1 MEKQLVISARL
12 GVCLW
17 FSFPWEQQVQFSTDF
32 EVWVCGVFK
41 PSICPEPVRPKS
53 WSKVFLTVWS
63 SSWCFE
69 GKSTE
74 MSFFSPDEHKMQIEI
89 SDTVFPLFFWFLS
102 PGNYSNYLG
111 RNLSE
116 AESSLSFRSA
126 LKLVGFY
133 PFALSSCSHRGR
145 SHKFCPIVM
154 GKASHA
160 ESLVL
165 CSAFLLASHFEA
177 NLLLQCH
184 GRITFSCLVVF
195 SR

>member
-1 MEKQLVISARL
+1 M
-12 GVCLW
+12 
-17 FSFPWEQQVQFSTDF
+17 
-32 EVWVCGVFK
+32 
-41 PSICPEPVRPKS
+41 
-53 WSKVFLTVWS
+53 VFLNHQSVLSLLGQNPEARCS
-63 SSWCFE
+63 SLYGLPLGALKEKAPKCHSFHQMSTKC
-69 GKSTE
+69 KSK
-74 MSFFSPDEHKMQIEI
+74 FLILYF
-89 SDTVFPLFFWFLS
+89 LCFFWFLS